1 MDKFTIITG
10 IAGLLGLLLQFKD
23 AFPEHRETR
32 KAIVLLL
39 LGVFVG
45 SMVATLLNSQFSVT
59 VPLSPF
65 GLLIAGFGGV
75 LAVLS
80 IAAILSS
87 DLNKRSQLLGAS
99 GVGLIAFLFV
109 LLFGAMFT
117 SVETDSPTT
126 RALRKMTL
134 DEFLEMSAIHAG
146 RGNYDRA

>member
-10 IAGLLGLLLQFKD
+10 IAGLLGVLLQFKD

-65 GLLIAGFGGV
+65 GLLIAV
-75 LAVLS
+75 V
-80 IAAILSS
+80 
-87 DLNKRSQLLGAS
+87 
-99 GVGLIAFLFV
+99 GVGGL
-109 LLFGAMFT
+109 
-117 SVETDSPTT
+117 DS
-126 RALRKMTL
+126 
-134 DEFLEMSAIHAG
+134 
-146 RGNYDRA
+146 DRPGW